1 MFGACLIICYRNLT
15 DYESVKRAASRAG
28 SLQDNNLLATAA
40 ELDGYT
46 FYGRF
51 RLDSAS
57 RRQVGHRILLIQWVR
72 DHKVLLP
79 TGNIE

>member
-1 MFGACLIICYRNLT
+1 MIGECDLALALIFGECVR
-15 DYESVKRAASRAG
+15 RAG
-28 SLQDNNLLATAA
+28 SLEDNNLLAAVA
-40 ELDGYT
+40 ELDCYT